1 MENSNKFSLKKFF
14 RSFGFALT
22 GMKEL
27 IKHEQNAQVHLFI
40 SIGVILAGFLLHIS
54 AAEWCIIALCIG
66 LVFAA
71 ESFNTVIEKLVDHLF
86 PHKHETARLAKDIAA
101 GAVLFCALMS
111 AVCGVII
118 LLPKLLDLIL

>member
-1 MENSNKFSLKKFF
+1 MENSNNFSLKKLF

-27 IKHEQNAQVHLFI
+27 IKSEQNARIHLFI
-40 SIGVILAGFLLHIS
+40 SICVIIAGFLFRIS
-54 AAEWCIIALCIG
+54 ATEWCIVALCIG

-71 ESFNTVIEKLVDHLF
+71 EAFNTVIENIVDHLF

-101 GAVLFCALMS
+101 GAVLFCALM
-111 AVCGVII
+111 AVVCGVII
-118 LLPKLLDLIL
+118 FLPKLLGLF

>member
-1 MENSNKFSLKKFF
+1 MENSNKFSLKKLF

-22 GMKEL
+22 GMQDL
-27 IKHEQNAQVHLFI
+27 IKSEQNARIHLFI
-40 SIGVILAGFLLHIS
+40 SICVILAGFLFRIS
-54 AAEWCIIALCIG
+54 ATEWCIVALCIG

-101 GAVLFCALMS
+101 GAVLFCALM
-111 AVCGVII
+111 AVVCGLII
-118 LLPKLLDLIL
+118 FLPKLLDLF

>member
-1 MENSNKFSLKKFF
+1 MDNTNKFSFRKLF

-27 IKHEQNAQVHLFI
+27 IRSEQNARIHLFI
-40 SIGVILAGFLLHIS
+40 SICVIIAGFLFRL
-54 AAEWCIIALCIG
+54 AAWEWCVVSLCIG

-71 ESFNTVIEKLVDHLF
+71 EAFNTVIEKLVDHLF

-101 GAVLFCALMS
+101 GAVLFCAVMS
-111 AVCGVII
+111 VVCGII
-118 LLPKLLDLIL
+118 LFLPKLLSLF